1 MCFTTNSLPRSL
13 SFALLNAV
21 LGAVLAAQT
30 PPVQTPPGQTQRGQT
45 PPAAPGSATN
55 GPASNGTGATGSN
68 PTGAQLPPA
77 GASPAAL
84 QPRQAGAVTVQP
96 LTDDALMEA
105 PQSLTAPVRTNRLGQ
120 TVLSPRI
127 SSITRV
133 ANSMPHQLTGIGL
146 VTGLPGTG
154 SNDKGT
160 RQALIN
166 YIKRHDLNLNLTD
179 VTNGSTALVALTCN
193 LPPFAKEGTEL
204 DVKIEVVGDALSLRG
219 GQLMRAE
226 LKGVDGKAYIS
237 AQGAIVVAGFTAK
250 GKNSGVDKNPSATGH
265 LLNGGI
271 VIQEE
276 HTSFFSESGA
286 LELRLLNPS
295 PYNSSSVAAGIKT
308 ALAGTKIRV
317 TPVDPSL
324 VRLELP
330 EENLTNEYAMKV
342 LGLIGNVRVAV
353 ENPTKVTIDQVSGT
367 ILAGEGV
374 MISPCVVG
382 LSELT
387 ISIVEEDFVS
397 QPNAFSQG
405 ETAGVNRTRVETDET
420 STELQPIGGG
430 GATVSDLL
438 QNLKA
443 LGLTP
448 AQLVSV
454 FTALDQGG
462 FLHATLEVR

>member
-1 MCFTTNSLPRSL
+1 
-13 SFALLNAV
+13 
-21 LGAVLAAQT
+21 
-30 PPVQTPPGQTQRGQT
+30 
-45 PPAAPGSATN
+45 
-55 GPASNGTGATGSN
+55 
-68 PTGAQLPPA
+68 
-77 GASPAAL
+77 
-84 QPRQAGAVTVQP
+84 
-96 LTDDALMEA
+96 
-105 PQSLTAPVRTNRLGQ
+105 
-120 TVLSPRI
+120 VLSPRI
-127 SSITRV
+127 SSITRL

-146 VTGLPGTG
+146 VTGLPSKTG
-154 SNDKGT
+154 SNDRGT

-166 YIKRHDLNLNLTD
+166 FIRRHDLNLDITD

-193 LPPFAKEGTEL
+193 LPPFAKAGTQL
-204 DVKIEVVGDALSLRG
+204 DVKVEVVGDALSLRG
-219 GQLMRAE
+219 GELMRAA
-226 LKGVDGKAYIS
+226 LKGVDGKEYIS
-237 AQGAIVVAGFTAK
+237 AQGPVLVAGFTAQ
-250 GKNSGVDKNPSATGH
+250 GKSGGVDKNPSATGH

-271 VIQEE
+271 VIKEE
-276 HTSFFSESGA
+276 DTSFFSESGA

-308 ALAGTKIRV
+308 ALAGTKILV
-317 TPVDPSL
+317 SAVDPAL

-330 EENLTNEYAMKV
+330 DANRTNEYAMTV

-367 ILAGEGV
+367 VLAGEGV

-382 LSELT
+382 LTEVT

-397 QPNAFSQG
+397 QPGPFSQG
-405 ETAGVNRTRVETDET
+405 TTDRVNRSTIETDES

-438 QNLKA
+438 QNLKT

>member
-1 MCFTTNSLPRSL
+1 
-13 SFALLNAV
+13 
-21 LGAVLAAQT
+21 
-30 PPVQTPPGQTQRGQT
+30 
-45 PPAAPGSATN
+45 
-55 GPASNGTGATGSN
+55 
-68 PTGAQLPPA
+68 
-77 GASPAAL
+77 
-84 QPRQAGAVTVQP
+84 
-96 LTDDALMEA
+96 
-105 PQSLTAPVRTNRLGQ
+105 
-120 TVLSPRI
+120 
-127 SSITRV
+127 
-133 ANSMPHQLTGIGL
+133 MPHQLTGIGL
-146 VTGLPGTG
+146 VTGLIQGNG
-154 SNDKGT
+154 SNDRGT

-166 YIKRHDLNLNLTD
+166 YIKRHDLNLDLTD

-193 LPPFAKEGTEL
+193 LPPFAKQGMEL
-204 DVKIEVVGDALSLRG
+204 DVKVEVVGDALSLRG
-219 GQLMRAE
+219 GQLMRAA
-226 LKGVDGKAYIS
+226 LKGVDGKEYIS
-237 AQGAIVVAGFTAK
+237 AQGAIAVAGFTAD
-250 GKNSGVDKNPSATGH
+250 GKNGGVSKNPGSTGH
-265 LLNGGI
+265 LLNGGL
-271 VIQEE
+271 VIREE

-295 PYNSSSVAAGIKT
+295 PFNSSSVAAGIKM

-317 TPVDPSL
+317 SPVDPSL

-330 EENLTNEYAMKV
+330 DANRTNEYAMRV

-397 QPNAFSQG
+397 QPNPLSQG
-405 ETAGVNRTRVETDET
+405 QTDRVGRTRIETDET

-443 LGLTP
+443 LALTP

-454 FTALDQGG
+454 FIALDQGG
-462 FLHATLEVR
+462 FLHATLELH

>member
-1 MCFTTNSLPRSL
+1 MCFTTNLLTRSL
-13 SFALLNAV
+13 SVALLSAV
-21 LGAVLAAQT
+21 IA
-30 PPVQTPPGQTQRGQT
+30 TQSPIGQT
-45 PPAAPGSATN
+45 PPAAPGGAATT
-55 GPASNGTGATGSN
+55 GAASNGAASGSAATSRINGS
-68 PTGAQLPPA
+68 QLPPA
-77 GASPAAL
+77 GASASRSLQRTAGPFIVQDLTTAATS
-84 QPRQAGAVTVQP
+84 QQDPI
-96 LTDDALMEA
+96 
-105 PQSLTAPVRTNRLGQ
+105 APVRTNRLGQ

-146 VTGLPGTG
+146 VTGLIQGNG
-154 SNDKGT
+154 SNDRGT

-166 YIKRHDLNLNLTD
+166 YIKRHDLNLDITD

-193 LPPFAKEGTEL
+193 LPPFAKQGMEL
-204 DVKIEVVGDALSLRG
+204 DVKVEVVGDALSLRG
-219 GQLMRAE
+219 GQLMRAA
-226 LKGVDGKAYIS
+226 LKGVDGKEYIS
-237 AQGAIVVAGFTAK
+237 AQGAIIVAGFSVK
-250 GKNSGVDKNPSATGH
+250 GKNADVNKNPSATGH
-265 LLNGGI
+265 LLNGGL
-271 VIQEE
+271 VIREE

-308 ALAGTKIRV
+308 ALAGTNILV
-317 TPVDPSL
+317 SPVDPSL

-330 EENLTNEYAMKV
+330 DEQRTNEYAMKV

-367 ILAGEGV
+367 VLAGEGV

-397 QPNAFSQG
+397 QPNPLAQG
-405 ETAGVNRTRVETDET
+405 TTERVGRSRIETDET

-462 FLHATLEVR
+462 FLHATLEIH